1 MGSANTPTTALAALA
16 LVASTYALETPVTA
30 AKLQWQQPVRQT
42 TVALL
47 TETEDAMQSAHA
59 MWPVAVAMNDML
71 DGVGGDSV
79 IAALPFATGA
89 ECRTFGL
96 RRYVRAGA
104 AWALASAA
112 SVGGCRDAAEALCA
126 RTGFRDIALRCA
138 ELSVDVERRD
148 DGVSLAGFPCE
159 GASLDAGPVADLAA
173 ALKLPAAAVVFA
185 GKTETGSLVVECADA
200 DALRTA
206 ARPSDLRGAKRW
218 LLTAAESDDAF
229 ASRAF
234 LDDASDD
241 GLTPAACALALFW
254 AARRERPLDRP
265 AALAHDGAA
274 LSLSLV
280 PPKAPK
286 FGGRKRKH
294 VSRLPSVTVTLTH

>member
-1 MGSANTPTTALAALA
+1 MKKSVKQLKAA
-16 LVASTYALETPVTA
+16 TIF
-30 AKLQWQQPVRQT
+30 AKVQR
-42 TVALL
+42 
-47 TETEDAMQSAHA
+47 
-59 MWPVAVAMNDML
+59 AV
-71 DGVGGDSV
+71 
-79 IAALPFATGA
+79 
-89 ECRTFGL
+89 
-96 RRYVRAGA
+96 
-104 AWALASAA
+104 
-112 SVGGCRDAAEALCA
+112 
-126 RTGFRDIALRCA
+126 
-138 ELSVDVERRD
+138 
-148 DGVSLAGFPCE
+148 
-159 GASLDAGPVADLAA
+159 
-173 ALKLPAAAVVFA
+173 PA
-185 GKTETGSLVVECADA
+185 
-200 DALRTA
+200 
-206 ARPSDLRGAKRW
+206 P
-218 LLTAAESDDAF
+218 AAESDDAF

>member
-1 MGSANTPTTALAALA
+1 MGSRPTPTTTLAALA
-16 LVASTYALETPVTA
+16 LLASTYALETPVTA
-30 AKLQWQQPVRQT
+30 AKLQWRQPVRQT

-96 RRYVRAGA
+96 RRYVR
-104 AWALASAA
+104 W
-112 SVGGCRDAAEALCA
+112 RQRRQA
-126 RTGFRDIALRCA
+126 RGEGRRLPRRGRGALRA
-138 ELSVDVERRD
+138 
-148 DGVSLAGFPCE
+148 DGVPRHRAPVRGAIRRRRAARRRRVARGLRE
-159 GASLDAGPVADLAA
+159 GASLDAGSVADLAA

-254 AARRERPLDRP
+254 AARRDRPLDRP

-274 LSLSLV
+274 LSLVLV

-294 VSRLPSVTVTLTH
+294 VSRLPSVTVTLAP

>member
-1 MGSANTPTTALAALA
+1 MGSRPTPTTTLAALA
-16 LVASTYALETPVTA
+16 LLASTYALETPVTA
-30 AKLQWQQPVRQT
+30 AKLQWRQPVRQT

-104 AWALASAA
+104 S
-112 SVGGCRDAAEALCA
+112 
-126 RTGFRDIALRCA
+126 
-138 ELSVDVERRD
+138 LSVDVERRD
-148 DGVSLAGFPCE
+148 GGVSLAGFPCE
-159 GASLDAGPVADLAA
+159 GASLDAGSVADLAA

-274 LSLSLV
+274 LSLVLV

-294 VSRLPSVTVTLTH
+294 ASRLPSVTVTLAP

>member
-1 MGSANTPTTALAALA
+1 MGSRPTPTTTLAALA
-16 LVASTYALETPVTA
+16 LLASTYALETPVTA
-30 AKLQWQQPVRQT
+30 AKLQWRQPVRQT

-96 RRYVRAGA
+96 RRYVRVGA
-104 AWALASAA
+104 SVALASAA
-112 SVGGCRDAAEALCA
+112 ASACAAAEALCA
-126 RTGFRDIALRCA
+126 RTGFRDIALR
-138 ELSVDVERRD
+138 
-148 DGVSLAGFPCE
+148 
-159 GASLDAGPVADLAA
+159 LDAGSVADLAA

-206 ARPSDLRGAKRW
+206 ARPSDLRGAAVAADRRGATTPSRRARSW
-218 LLTAAESDDAF
+218 TTRRTTA
-229 ASRAF
+229 
-234 LDDASDD
+234 
-241 GLTPAACALALFW
+241 
-254 AARRERPLDRP
+254 
-265 AALAHDGAA
+265 
-274 LSLSLV
+274 
-280 PPKAPK
+280 
-286 FGGRKRKH
+286 
-294 VSRLPSVTVTLTH
+294 